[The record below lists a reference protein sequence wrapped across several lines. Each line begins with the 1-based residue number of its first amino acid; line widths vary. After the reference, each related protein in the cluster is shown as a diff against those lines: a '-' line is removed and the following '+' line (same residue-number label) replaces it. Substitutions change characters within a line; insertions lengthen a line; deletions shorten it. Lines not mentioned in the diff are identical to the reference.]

1 MATTLYHPTIP
12 DVTVEVDGKDLIDR
26 HITAGWK
33 KTEPKAAQV
42 ARDAAEAFE

>member
-12 DVTVEVDGKDLIDR
+12 DVTVEVDGKDLIGR
-26 HITAGWK
+26 ITGVEENRAA
-33 KTEPKAAQV
+33 AAQK